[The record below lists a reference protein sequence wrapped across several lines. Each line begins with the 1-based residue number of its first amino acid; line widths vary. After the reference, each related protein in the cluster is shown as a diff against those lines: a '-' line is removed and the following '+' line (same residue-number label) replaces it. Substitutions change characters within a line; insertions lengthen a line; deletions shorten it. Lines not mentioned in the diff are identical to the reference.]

1 MRIPVITVTLAFL
14 WCMGWATLPQ
24 AKEPASESTQAH
36 FIDSSGNPV
45 GTATLTQDSQTGV
58 RLRFNL
64 RNLPPGTHGI
74 HIHETGSCTKPDFKS
89 AGKHFNP
96 TGKQHGAENPQGSH
110 AGDLGNIEVA
120 TDGTASK
127 EILAPEA
134 TLKPGERSLMRPG
147 GTAIIIHAG
156 KDDQKTDPSGNS
168 GNPIACGVIE
178 SVPFTHSAIHTTK

>member
-1 MRIPVITVTLAFL
+1 MRISVITVTLVLL
-14 WCMGWATLPQ
+14 WCIASATLPQ
-24 AKEPASESTQAH
+24 AKEPASESTQAQ

-45 GTATLTQDSQTGV
+45 GTATLTQDAQTGV
-58 RLRFNL
+58 RLRFSL

-96 TGKQHGAENPQGSH
+96 TGKQHGAENPQGFH
-110 AGDLGNIEVA
+110 AGDLANIEV
-120 TDGTASK
+120 TTHGTASK
-127 EILAPEA
+127 EVVAPGE
-134 TLKPGERSLMRPG
+134 TFKPGEHVVMRPG
-147 GTAIIIHAG
+147 GTAIIIHEG

-168 GNPIACGVIE
+168 GKPIACGVIE